1 MVVGAEGGEWGGCPR
16 PCILQCSSHV
26 TRLDPTEVAAAVA
39 RADAPREAARV
50 HHQEEVE
57 AVDHE
62 DVGQDPRVLAQGGE
76 ALEVGEGDHLCSKG
90 KCGKTG

>member
-1 MVVGAEGGEWGGCPR
+1 MSGAGVLGHASSK
-16 PCILQCSSHV
+16 CSSHV
-26 TRLDPTEVAAAVA
+26 PRLDPREVAAAVA

-62 DVGQDPRVLAQGGE
+62 DVCQDPRVLAQGGE
-76 ALEVGEGDHLCSKG
+76 ALEVGEGDHLCRNAVRAGWASERG
-90 KCGKTG
+90 GGR